1 MIIADKSYE
10 VTDPSID
17 SQIVTLRDSGADTF
31 FSLAAPKG
39 SAQAI
44 RKVGEIGWKPRFFV
58 ANVSTSVAS
67 VLKPAGLQNA
77 KDIISTAYLKDPT
90 DPAWKDDPGVQAW
103 RSFMD
108 KYYADGDK
116 TDCNTPYGYAAAQ
129 TMVQVLKQCGD
140 ELTREN
146 IMRQAANL
154 KDFSGDMLLPGIKIN
169 TSPDDF
175 FPIEQMQLMKFDGQV
190 WRRSGDVITGDV
202 VEHSNH

>member
-116 TDCNTPYGYAAAQ
+116 TDWNTLYG
-129 TMVQVLKQCGD
+129 
-140 ELTREN
+140 
-146 IMRQAANL
+146 
-154 KDFSGDMLLPGIKIN
+154 
-169 TSPDDF
+169 
-175 FPIEQMQLMKFDGQV
+175 
-190 WRRSGDVITGDV
+190 
-202 VEHSNH
+202 